1 MTRVLLKVT
10 RWALPFG
17 LLIAAVSIGTA
28 QANGDRLDDVRVA
41 TAKFHSVEAANAAG
55 YADPGL
61 PCFDNP
67 ATGQGMGMHLV
78 NGKLLDDGGALDRDH
93 PEALVYEVR
102 SGSLK
107 LVAVEYL
114 VKMTD
119 AATAPT
125 FLGQTMIPNRD
136 LGLWT
141 LHAWIWRDNPISLFE
156 TYNSNVPL
164 CPSSS

>member
-1 MTRVLLKVT
+1 MGRNFLKVA
-10 RWALPFG
+10 RLALPLG
-17 LLIAAVSIGTA
+17 LVVAAISVGSA
-28 QANGDRLDDVRVA
+28 QAHGDRLGDVRVA
-41 TAKFHSVEAANAAG
+41 TAKYHSVEAANKAG

-61 PCFDNP
+61 PCFDSP
-67 ATGQGMGMHLV
+67 STGQGMGTHLV
-78 NGKLLDDGGALDRDH
+78 NGALLNDGGALDRKH

-102 SGSLK
+102 SGSIK

-114 VKMTD
+114 VKMSD
-119 AATAPT
+119 SATAPV
-125 FLGQTMIPNRD
+125 FLGQRMIPNPD

-164 CPSSS
+164 CPTS

>member
-1 MTRVLLKVT
+1 MVRTLVKVG
-10 RWALPFG
+10 RWALPIG
-17 LLIAAVSIGTA
+17 LVVAAVSAGTA
-28 QANGDRLDDVRVA
+28 QAGSNPLEDVRVA
-41 TAKFHSVEAANAAG
+41 TAKYHSVTAANASG

-61 PCFDNP
+61 PCFDTP
-67 ATGQGMGMHLV
+67 DTGQGMGTHLV
-78 NGKLLDDGGALDRDH
+78 NGDLLNDGGALDRTH

-102 SGSLK
+102 DGSIK

-114 VKMTD
+114 VNMSD
-119 AATAPT
+119 SATAPH
-125 FLGQTMIPNRD
+125 FLGQRMIANPD

-164 CPSSS
+164 CPGS

>member
-1 MTRVLLKVT
+1 MVRTLLKVA
-10 RWALPFG
+10 RWGLPLALVV
-17 LLIAAVSIGTA
+17 AVVSVGSA
-28 QANGDRLDDVRVA
+28 QAHGDRLADVRVA
-41 TAKFHSVEAANAAG
+41 TAKFHSVVAANQAG

-61 PCFDNP
+61 PCFDSP
-67 ATGQGMGMHLV
+67 STGQGMGTHLV
-78 NGKLLDDGGALDRDH
+78 NGALLNDGGALDRTH

-119 AATAPT
+119 SAEAPT
-125 FLGQTMIPNRD
+125 FMGQRMIANPA

-141 LHAWIWRDNPISLFE
+141 LHAWIWRDNPIGLFE

-164 CPSSS
+164 CPTN